1 MSVTAEN
8 KLKDDARAVAA
19 DENAVL
25 EQQVTRCP
33 HSSWGQKGAA
43 ADMPDT
49 GCLGAPPHPG
59 TSVTYKPK
67 RREAALTMSLAV

>member
-19 DENAVL
+19 SERAVL
-25 EQQVTRCP
+25 EQQVTCCP
-33 HSSWGQKGAA
+33 HSSWGAKGAA

-49 GCLGAPPHPG
+49 GCLGAPLTLAPLLP
-59 TSVTYKPK
+59 TSQ
-67 RREAALTMSLAV
+67 RDGRLL